1 MYTRSEINKFL
12 RCYKCT
18 GNQKQTAHDFAEFA
32 HVDQKDKAGGTLM
45 SHIERVVE
53 FLKENG
59 YGEDVVTVGYLHD
72 ILDNGGFCQTDLSMF
87 FPETVWKAVTHL
99 SHNKTSCREEYL
111 SKIMEN
117 KIATI
122 VKIGDLTDNMVITR
136 KEYPTDREYW
146 KTCKYNREIERLT
159 NRLHEFDDEPSAEE
173 ELSE

>member
-18 GNQKQTAHDFAEFA
+18 GSQKKTAQDFADFA
-32 HVDQKDKAGGTLM
+32 YVGQKDKAGGTLM
-45 SHIERVVE
+45 SHAERVVE
-53 FLKENG
+53 YLEKNG
-59 YGEDVVTVGYLHD
+59 YSENVVIVGYLHD
-72 ILDNGGFCQTDLSMF
+72 ILDNGGFCQSDLSMF
-87 FPETVWKAVTHL
+87 FPEEVCEAVSHL

-111 SKIMEN
+111 TKIMEN

-122 VKIGDLTDNMVITR
+122 VKIGDLTDNMIITR

-159 NRLHEFDDEPSAEE
+159 NRLNEFGDEPEQAEY
-173 ELSE
+173 